1 MENALQ
7 PERNPREMIAA
18 GKEAGLHLKKPE
30 AGRYSW
36 RWVNFS
42 LFLYDE
48 KEDLHIPES
57 VYRALR
63 KG

>member
-7 PERNPREMIAA
+7 PKMNSREIIAS
-18 GKEAGLHLKKPE
+18 ETESGLHLDKPE

-36 RWVNFS
+36 RWVNYS

-63 KG
+63 EA

>member
-1 MENALQ
+1 
-7 PERNPREMIAA
+7 MIAA

-63 KG
+63 KV

>member
-7 PERNPREMIAA
+7 PEENLQKMIAA
-18 GKEAGLHLKKPE
+18 ERDAGLHPKGSE
-30 AGRYSW
+30 TGRYHW

-48 KEDLHIPES
+48 VEDLHIPES
-57 VYRALR
+57 VYRKLR
-63 KG
+63 KI